1 MASVLYLKECA
12 STNDEIESFLLYGQS
27 EIQAICTFNQTK
39 GKGQYGNSWESPEN
53 LNVAYSLAIPSEK
66 IKVRG
71 NLLNFHTAII
81 LRDFFAN
88 LTKTEA
94 AIKWPNDLIIK
105 NKKVS
110 GILIEKKTMNEKS
123 YFIIGIGLNVL
134 QENFENLP
142 KAGSLLTQTGIQ
154 FNLEDLTNQLHE
166 FILNHIS
173 EEITDENLLAKL
185 NVNLFRKDLISVF
198 ESNRI
203 RQNGI
208 IKNVDEE
215 GFLWVELENE
225 GLKRFFHKE
234 IELLY

>member
-39 GKGQYGNSWESPEN
+39 GKGQYGNAWESPEN

-66 IKVRG
+66 IKVRE

-185 NVNLFRKDLISVF
+185 NENLFRKDLVSVF
-198 ESNRI
+198 EI
-203 RQNGI
+203 KGLRQNGI
-208 IKNVDEE
+208 IQNVDEN
-215 GFLWVELENE
+215 GFLWVDLENE

>member
-12 STNDEIESFLLYGQS
+12 STNDEIESFLLYGKS

-39 GKGQYGNSWESPEN
+39 GKGQYGNAWESPEN
-53 LNVAYSLAIPSEK
+53 LNVSYSLAIPLEK
-66 IKVRG
+66 IKVRE

-81 LRDFFAN
+81 LRDFLAN

-105 NKKVS
+105 SKKVS
-110 GILIEKKTMNEKS
+110 GILIEKKTMDQKP

-173 EEITDENLLAKL
+173 EEITVENL
-185 NVNLFRKDLISVF
+185 
-198 ESNRI
+198 
-203 RQNGI
+203 
-208 IKNVDEE
+208 
-215 GFLWVELENE
+215 
-225 GLKRFFHKE
+225 
-234 IELLY
+234 

>member
-27 EIQAICTFNQTK
+27 ETQAICTFNQTK
-39 GKGQYGNSWESPEN
+39 GKGQYGNAWESPEN

-105 NKKVS
+105 SKKVS
-110 GILIEKKTMNEKS
+110 GILIEKKTMDQKP

-185 NVNLFRKDLISVF
+185 NENLFRKDLISVF
-198 ESNRI
+198 EI
-203 RQNGI
+203 KGLRQNGI
-208 IKNVDEE
+208 IQNVDEN
-215 GFLWVELENE
+215 GFLWVDLENE

>member
-1 MASVLYLKECA
+1 
-12 STNDEIESFLLYGQS
+12 
-27 EIQAICTFNQTK
+27 
-39 GKGQYGNSWESPEN
+39 
-53 LNVAYSLAIPSEK
+53 
-66 IKVRG
+66 
-71 NLLNFHTAII
+71 FHTAAI
-81 LRDFFAN
+81 LRDFLAN

-110 GILIEKKTMNEKS
+110 GILIEKKTINEKS

-185 NVNLFRKDLISVF
+185 NVNLFRKDLVSVF
-198 ESNRI
+198 EI
-203 RQNGI
+203 KGLRQNGI
-208 IKNVDEE
+208 IQNVDEN
-215 GFLWVELENE
+215 GFLWVDLENE
-225 GLKRFFHKE
+225 GLKKFFHKE